1 MPPSP
6 PDIGS
11 FSDSD
16 ANLTHA
22 GPPSRARDV
31 SPSKRIRPDEKMVA
45 DAVKS
50 LDTAGTEQFGK
61 QLGASI
67 HDGPA
72 EC

>member
-1 MPPSP
+1 
-6 PDIGS
+6 
-11 FSDSD
+11 
-16 ANLTHA
+16 
-22 GPPSRARDV
+22 
-31 SPSKRIRPDEKMVA
+31 MVA